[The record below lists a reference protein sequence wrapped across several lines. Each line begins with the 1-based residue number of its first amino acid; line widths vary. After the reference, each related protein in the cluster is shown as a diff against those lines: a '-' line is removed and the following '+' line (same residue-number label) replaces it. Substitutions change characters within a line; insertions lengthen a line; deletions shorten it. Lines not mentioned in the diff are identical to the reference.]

1 MEKKSVKE
9 IVCSVGMCDRPEF
22 YLGRGATRSDLNG
35 DKLYAIYQEIK
46 DEFGQKQAEAF
57 VAMVKKIQFLS
68 ATKFLKELYALE
80 KNSWELNMEESENI
94 TNYCGVEAI
103 AFAAMVGVRAGRS
116 FRDDTY
122 LIKGEFLRKVRFG
135 E

>member
-1 MEKKSVKE
+1 MGKKSVKE
-9 IVCSVGMCDRPEF
+9 IVCSVGMCSRPEF
-22 YLGRGATRSDLNG
+22 YLGRGARRSDLNG

-46 DEFGQKQAEAF
+46 DEFSQKKAEAF
-57 VAMVKKIQFLS
+57 VAMVKRIQFLS
-68 ATKFLKELYALE
+68 ATNFLKELYALE
-80 KNSWELNMEESENI
+80 KNSWELKVEESENT
-94 TNYCGVEAI
+94 TNYCGAEAI
-103 AFAAMVGVRAGRS
+103 AFAAMVGVRSGKS